1 MPFFLQMLK
10 TVIDDLVTVVKSP
23 LVKVKAQTR
32 SQSKTNYMLHSVGK
46 TFDTIYDLLKAT
58 TRVLK
63 AFKTP

>member
-23 LVKVKAQTR
+23 LVKAKAQTR
-32 SQSKTNYMLHSVGK
+32 SQSKTIDMLHSVRK
-46 TFDTIYDLLKAT
+46 TFDTIYDLLMAT

-63 AFKTP
+63 ALNTP

>member
-10 TVIDDLVTVVKSP
+10 TVIDDLVAVVKSP
-23 LVKVKAQTR
+23 LVKAKAQTR
-32 SQSKTNYMLHSVGK
+32 SQSKNIDMLHSIGK
-46 TFDTIYDLLKAT
+46 TFDTIYDLLMVT